1 MGFAIPFLEA
11 FRDDDRRRACPVPR
25 IDTLASAN
33 CSHGGMVLA
42 ALFCVIGNQVKGAQP
57 LSSAERCPDLARAA
71 VEAAGSV
78 PRVVA

>member
-1 MGFAIPFLEA
+1 
-11 FRDDDRRRACPVPR
+11 
-25 IDTLASAN
+25 
-33 CSHGGMVLA
+33 MVLA
-42 ALFCVIGNQVKGAQP
+42 TLFCVIGNQVKGAQP